1 MAEGMLSLSWNN
13 HSSTFCHMLS
23 TLREMERYTDV
34 TVACDGKFY
43 PAHKLV
49 LSTCSDY
56 FLKMFERTPCKHP
69 IIVVKDV
76 ECRDI
81 EALLSYM
88 YAGVVSVAQN
98 DLAQLIKAAELLQ
111 IKGLAVP
118 DEPPSHSK
126 KTLHMRSSS
135 DDRSSPH
142 AKRQRR
148 DHNRSPSQNE
158 TQTFHS
164 NAPSPRSSPFRR
176 GSEHPQEHTGT
187 NRHHNKTDQKEDQK
201 LERRGE
207 RIEADQP
214 DQQISKEME
223 QGMERIPISKESP
236 EAQVEVLDE
245 PLVKEEIEPESEG
258 EVPEAGF
265 DYGSLVSDLGVED
278 DGETKD
284 HPNLPLSST
293 YRHASEDQPFNS
305 QAGPSGLQGWSSMSE
320 GGETSSQGYCGD
332 LNQELSLSGHPGPQ
346 PQQAHHLMR
355 LNRKEQT
362 AEEEGTAGDGESFT
376 VISKLHQCPY
386 CPYNTSKSMLFMEH
400 IQTHFSEKSY
410 SSIHHSLLSDESEY
424 LDDHVVLSKEKPYP
438 CPLCP
443 FSAAEKGGLK
453 VHMRTHNDKRTF
465 DCPHCPSRFAQ
476 NAHLRDHLHIHTGE
490 KPYSCPHCSFR
501 CANNSSIRRHIKT
514 HTGVKPHACQHCS
527 FRFIRMS
534 QLKKHIRTHAKL

>member
-1 MAEGMLSLSWNN
+1 MLSLSWNN

-164 NAPSPRSSPFRR
+164 NVPSPRSSPFRR

-207 RIEADQP
+207 RIEADQSE
-214 DQQISKEME
+214 QQISKEME

-284 HPNLPLSST
+284 PPNLPLSST

-346 PQQAHHLMR
+346 PQQAHHLVGPDSDCHWMGGGR
-355 LNRKEQT
+355 PHGPAITLAMKSKKKEQCRR
-362 AEEEGTAGDGESFT
+362 
-376 VISKLHQCPY
+376 IHHCPF
-386 CPYNTSKSMLFMEH
+386 C
-400 IQTHFSEKSY
+400 SY
-410 SSIHHSLLSDESEY
+410 STVFLNNMRK
-424 LDDHVVLSKEKPYP
+424 HV
-438 CPLCP
+438 
-443 FSAAEKGGLK
+443 
-453 VHMRTHNDKRTF
+453 RT
-465 DCPHCPSRFAQ
+465 
-476 NAHLRDHLHIHTGE
+476 HTGE
-490 KPYSCPHCSFR
+490 KPYMCSLCPFR
-501 CANNSSIRRHIKT
+501 SNQNSSLKRHMINI
-514 HTGVKPHACQHCS
+514 HNEGGIVQEGLQDL
-527 FRFIRMS
+527 
-534 QLKKHIRTHAKL
+534 QL

>member
-346 PQQAHHLMR
+346 PQQAHHL
-355 LNRKEQT
+355 
-362 AEEEGTAGDGESFT
+362 T
-376 VISKLHQCPY
+376 VI
-386 CPYNTSKSMLFMEH
+386 E
-400 IQTHFSEKSY
+400 
-410 SSIHHSLLSDESEY
+410 
-424 LDDHVVLSKEKPYP
+424 P
-438 CPLCP
+438 C
-443 FSAAEKGGLK
+443 
-453 VHMRTHNDKRTF
+453 
-465 DCPHCPSRFAQ
+465 
-476 NAHLRDHLHIHTGE
+476 
-490 KPYSCPHCSFR
+490 
-501 CANNSSIRRHIKT
+501 
-514 HTGVKPHACQHCS
+514 
-527 FRFIRMS
+527 
-534 QLKKHIRTHAKL
+534 

>member
-1 MAEGMLSLSWNN
+1 MLSLSWNN

-164 NAPSPRSSPFRR
+164 NVPSPRSSPFRR

-207 RIEADQP
+207 RIEADQSE
-214 DQQISKEME
+214 QQISKEME

-284 HPNLPLSST
+284 PPNLPLSST

-346 PQQAHHLMR
+346 PQQAHHLVTT
-355 LNRKEQT
+355 KSDSDKIIH
-362 AEEEGTAGDGESFT
+362 EEVPGSDDSF
-376 VISKLHQCPY
+376 ISGSEFKQCPY
-386 CPYNTSKSMLFMEH
+386 CPYSNIDSEAVLQHVITHSEEQPFSCTQCPFRTASKSILIDH
-400 IQTHFSEKSY
+400 LHAHKRKK
-410 SSIHHSLLSDESEY
+410 LL
-424 LDDHVVLSKEKPYP
+424 P
-438 CPLCP
+438 CLYCP
-443 FSAAEKGGLK
+443 FKASFEYNLK
-453 VHMRTHNDKRTF
+453 VHMRTHTGEKPYA
-465 DCPHCPSRFAQ
+465 CPNCSSRFSQ
-476 NAHLRDHLHIHTGE
+476 KGHLKYHLTTHTGE
-490 KPYSCPHCSFR
+490 KPFQ
-501 CANNSSIRRHIKT
+501 
-514 HTGVKPHACQHCS
+514 CQHCS
-527 FRFIRMS
+527 FRFSRMS
-534 QLKKHIRTHAKL
+534 SLKRHARVHNK

>member
-346 PQQAHHLMR
+346 PQQAHHLVGV
-355 LNRKEQT
+355 KS
-362 AEEEGTAGDGESFT
+362 DGNTSDVGGSTGIGNKFGI
-376 VISKLHQCPY
+376 ISKLHQCTF
-386 CPYNTSKSMLFMEH
+386 CPYTSLNNDVMQRH
-400 IQTHFSEKSY
+400 IRTHFG
-410 SSIHHSLLSDESEY
+410 
-424 LDDHVVLSKEKPYP
+424 EKP
-438 CPLCP
+438 
-443 FSAAEKGGLK
+443 
-453 VHMRTHNDKRTF
+453 HT
-465 DCPHCPSRFAQ
+465 CPHCPYRSALKG
-476 NAHLRDHLHIHTGE
+476 NLTIHLRRHTGE
-490 KPYSCPHCSFR
+490 RPYACCHCNYTTSYKS
-501 CANNSSIRRHIKT
+501 NMKRHMNRHSK
-514 HTGVKPHACQHCS
+514 
-527 FRFIRMS
+527 
-534 QLKKHIRTHAKL
+534 